1 MNDPLL
7 RKKSQNNTCVGNRR
21 IRKIFASRVTN
32 SPLVSSSA
40 EVAAIKVIIV
50 KRPNKNKAVRKILL
64 LKPFDFMVAFIYGYP
79 MLGVHF

>member
-32 SPLVSSSA
+32 SPLVASSA
-40 EVAAIKVIIV
+40 EVAAVKVIIV
-50 KRPNKNKAVRKILL
+50 KRPNKTNE
-64 LKPFDFMVAFIYGYP
+64 
-79 MLGVHF
+79 